1 MKKIYFLLPLAVAL
15 SACEDDYFKNNFRE
29 DAEYAISDLVEKD
42 YVLTVEDYT
51 AIAGNAVNK
60 AIADSL
66 DAAFQTDE
74 YSTALKAVATQ
85 RYFTNLAAPDDYL
98 PAFVQS
104 KWPNADNGS
113 KFSITYNVYQTENV
127 YIEQLQAMKVYT
139 LIEDDYDLAW
149 AGKDRSAATLSPMTS
164 SKLQVIMANANPDAA
179 EDDIMMV
186 NYAKADENPEEGASF
201 TRKYASVSLLS
212 LQDDGSYAVVKKF
225 NGAGRYVLG
234 WVDGDKCTPWGL
246 MKSRQDT
253 LGNFVAGAV
262 SCPVDE
268 DNAEDRTIEI
278 KQATDSTYYIV
289 NNYGKYVSV
298 QGANT
303 TFSLS
308 DTIPAEGA
316 EWQLSIAGNYSLTMY
331 NVSAQKYVRYSTADK
346 YFAMYD
352 EATIKSTVVEANT
365 SALYKMID
373 GVWTALTLDFASLAI
388 IQPADYAIFGNNAT
402 SVSNP
407 DIMLP
412 VWLQANYPY
421 VEVGTRIAVAYK
433 TTKNYEATT
442 WELTE
447 TGWIPATTYGAD
459 QIVIS
464 KEAGKCTAKMSVYF
478 NKSLLGD
485 QGGFTVQNIALDG
498 LSYVWA
504 NNATYGWK
512 ASGYY
517 KTNHTS
523 ESWLVSPSFNFKNA
537 TAPYMCFDHVYKYL
551 ATGDAAEFNQRL
563 GVFVSTDYAGDVTT
577 CTWMQ
582 IELGAEV
589 LPTNQDWTFVSS
601 GNLDLTPFIGGKC
614 WIGFRYTSSN
624 DVDGYTASATWEV
637 KNLLIR
643 EPEE

>member
-1 MKKIYFLLPLAVAL
+1 MKKIYFLLTFAAVL
-15 SACEDDYFKNNFRE
+15 TACGDDYFDNNFKE
-29 DAEYAISDLVEKD
+29 DAEYGISEVMEKD
-42 YVLTVEDYT
+42 YVLTAEDYT
-51 AIAGNAVNK
+51 AIAGNAKNK
-60 AIADSL
+60 AFADSL
-66 DAAFQTDE
+66 DQLFQSDE
-74 YSTALKAVATQ
+74 YSNALKAVATQ
-85 RYFTNLAAPDDYL
+85 HYFTNLASPDDYL

-113 KFSITYNVYQTENV
+113 KFSITYNMYQTENV
-127 YIEQLQAMKVYT
+127 YIEQLQSMAVYT
-139 LIEDDYDLAW
+139 LNEDDYDLAW
-149 AGKDRSAATLSPMTS
+149 AGKDRSAAALSPMTK
-164 SKLQVIMANANPDAA
+164 SKLQVIMANANPDAV

-186 NYAKADENPEEGASF
+186 NYVSADENPEEGTTFAWTF
-201 TRKYASVSLLS
+201 ASVSLLTE
-212 LQDDGSYAVVKKF
+212 QEDGTYAVSKKF
-225 NGAGRYVLG
+225 EGAGTYILAY
-234 WVDGDKCTPWGL
+234 VDGDKCTPWGL
-246 MKSRQDT
+246 LKTSKDT
-253 LGNFVAGAV
+253 LGNFTAMSVNY
-262 SCPVDE
+262 PVDE
-268 DNAEDRTIEI
+268 DNAEDRVIEI
-278 KQATDSTYYIV
+278 VQATDSTYYIL

-298 QGANT
+298 QGDNT

-331 NVSAQKYVRYSTADK
+331 NVSAQKYVRYSTKDK

-352 EATIKSTVVEANT
+352 EATIKNTPVAANT

-388 IQPADYAIFGNNAT
+388 IQPADYAIFGANAT

-407 DIMLP
+407 EVMLP
-412 VWLQANYPY
+412 IWLQATYPY
-421 VEVGTRIAVAYK
+421 LEVGTRMAVAYK
-433 TTKNYEATT
+433 TTKSYEATT

-447 TGWIPATTYGAD
+447 TGWIPATTYAAD

-464 KEAGKCTAKMSVYF
+464 KERGQCTAKMSVYF

-485 QGGFTVQNIALDG
+485 QGGFSVQNIALDG

-523 ESWLVSPSFNFKNA
+523 ESWLVSPAFNFKNA
-537 TAPYMCFDHVYKYL
+537 VAPYMTFDHVYKYL

-577 CTWMQ
+577 CTWTQ
-582 IELGAEV
+582 IELTADA
-589 LPTNQDWTFVSS
+589 LPTNQDWVFVNC

-614 WIGFRYTSSN
+614 WVGFRYTSSN

-643 EPEE
+643 EPED

>member
-186 NYAKADENPEEGASF
+186 NYAKADENPEEGATF
-201 TRKYASVSLLS
+201 TRKYACVSLLAK
-212 LQDDGSYAVVKKF
+212 QKDGSFAIAKKLECDTCII
-225 NGAGRYVLG
+225 AY
-234 WVDGDKCTPWGL
+234 VDGDKCTPWGL

-262 SCPVDE
+262 NCPVDE
-268 DNAEDRTIEI
+268 DNAEDRIIEI

-298 QGANT
+298 QEGNT
-303 TFSLS
+303 VFSLS

-373 GVWTALTLDFASLAI
+373 GVWTALSLDFASLAI

-563 GVFVSTDYAGDVTT
+563 GVFVSTDYAGDVST
-577 CTWMQ
+577 CTWTQ